1 MRMAE
6 SRFDFPGGTLLN
18 EDPEYQEEHVLSCL
32 LGLEGP
38 SKLLGSRYKAVRRPR
53 QPQTERRPGSPPSQ
67 VVGTHEAR
75 RRWDE
80 RATCTARSTANR
92 PKRSEI
98 YPGSSLTAEEPR
110 VGGERNTQLKGDR
123 DAAA

>member
-6 SRFDFPGGTLLN
+6 SRFDCPGGALLN
-18 EDPEYQEEHVLSCL
+18 EDPEHPEEHVLSCL

-38 SKLLGSRYKAVRRPR
+38 SKRLGSRYKAVRRPR

-75 RRWDE
+75 E
-80 RATCTARSTANR
+80 AMGRACHVYRAIDAPTVRNVLKYT
-92 PKRSEI
+92 
-98 YPGSSLTAEEPR
+98 PGPP
-110 VGGERNTQLKGDR
+110 
-123 DAAA
+123 